1 MMRIDEQF
9 MEEVGLGAMA
19 PDEKQAFMQH
29 AEEELEVRVGQAV
42 GADFTEEQMNEFDAI
57 TDLGQAAKWLDANA
71 PNFRQVTER
80 VYEKFKQ
87 ELIAERNNILGV
99 A

>member
-1 MMRIDEQF
+1 MRVDEQF
-9 MEEVGLGAMA
+9 MEEVGLGAMP

-42 GADFTEEQMNEFDAI
+42 GADLTDEQMNEFDGI
-57 TDLGQAAKWLDANA
+57 TDLSQAAEWLNVHV
-71 PNFRQVTER
+71 PNFRQITEQ
-80 VYEKFKQ
+80 VFQSFKQ
-87 ELIAERNNILGV
+87 ELIAERNSILG